1 MKFSIK
7 INGVDVYTLASLK
20 QNFDCQ
26 ILLENRKNFA
36 AWLGGADEKEKAK
49 QVRELK
55 ELSDDAW
62 LDKVAEIIDCEEK
75 LKLSRQKEKE
85 ERERLEAERKEREA
99 YPNFAIC
106 MNSANIYNVDGLRE
120 NFDIKSLK
128 QSRPEFYKW
137 LRGSG
142 KKDLAEQV
150 KKLSPKLSD
159 DVWLIKT
166 AEIIDCKAELKRAVE
181 LDKMHEAERQRLA
194 AAEAER
200 QRLAVEEAERL
211 RRAAEEAE
219 RQQLSAEAEERR
231 RLAAMG
237 DRERELYPSFPIVVD
252 STNCYCLNDL
262 RVNFNANTFAF
273 ALIRYRPQLYAWL
286 RGAGEKE
293 LAKQVKDLSPELAD
307 GAWLLA
313 VSKILGIENSLGN
326 LRQTAFLQMLSA
338 MRQSQETK
346 KREEE
351 VKKKENGS
359 ALKTALGVTAGVA
372 GAAGVG
378 ALIAL
383 TGGAGL
389 AAAVGAGALGLG
401 KLLGKDKK

>member
-1 MKFSIK
+1 MKFPIK
-7 INGVDVYTLASLK
+7 INGVDGYTLDTLK

-26 ILLENRKNFA
+26 ILLKNRKNFA

-62 LDKVAEIIDCEEK
+62 LDKVAKIIACEEE
-75 LKLSRQKEKE
+75 LKQSRQKEKE

-128 QSRPEFYKW
+128 QYRSEFYKW

-142 KKDLAEQV
+142 KKDLAEKV
-150 KKLSPKLSD
+150 KKLSPNLSD

-181 LDKMHEAERQRLA
+181 LEKMHEAERQRLA

-200 QRLAVEEAERL
+200 RRLAVEVAERL
-211 RRAAEEAE
+211 RRAAEDAE

-237 DRERELYPSFPIVVD
+237 DRERELYPSFPIVMN
-252 STNCYCLNDL
+252 STNCYSLNDL
-262 RVNFNANTFAF
+262 RVNFNANANAFAL

-293 LAKQVKDLSPELAD
+293 LAKQVKNLFPELAD
-307 GAWLLA
+307 GAWLLS
-313 VSKILGIENSLGN
+313 VSKILGIIISPEN
-326 LRQTAFLQMLSA
+326 LRQAAFFQRLCV
-338 MRQSQETK
+338 EG
-346 KREEE
+346 
-351 VKKKENGS
+351 KKENEAKKDENGS
-359 ALKTALGVTAGVA
+359 VLKTALGVTAGV
-372 GAAGVG
+372 AGVG

-389 AAAVGAGALGLG
+389 AAAVGAGASALGLG

>member
-1 MKFSIK
+1 MKFPIK
-7 INGVDVYTLASLK
+7 INGVDAYTLDTLK

-62 LDKVAEIIDCEEK
+62 LDEVAKIIDCQEK
-75 LKLSRQKEKE
+75 VEQFKE
-85 ERERLEAERKEREA
+85 ERKEREL
-99 YPNFAIC
+99 YPNFPIA
-106 MNSANIYNVDGLRE
+106 MNSANIYNVDDLRE

-128 QSRPEFYKW
+128 QYRPKFYKW

-142 KKDLAEQV
+142 KKDLAEKV

-159 DVWLIKT
+159 DVWLIKI
-166 AEIIDCKAELKRAVE
+166 AEILDCKAELKRAVE
-181 LDKMHEAERQRLA
+181 LEKMHEAERQRLA

-200 QRLAVEEAERL
+200 RRLAVEVAERL

-237 DRERELYPSFPIVVD
+237 DRERELYPSFPIVVN

-262 RVNFNANTFAF
+262 RVNFNANADAL

-286 RGAGEKE
+286 RGAGEKG

-307 GAWLLA
+307 RAWLLS
-313 VSKILGIENSLGN
+313 VSKILGIIISPEN
-326 LRQTAFLQMLSA
+326 LRQAAFFQRLCV
-338 MRQSQETK
+338 EG
-346 KREEE
+346 
-351 VKKKENGS
+351 KKENEAKKDENGS
-359 ALKTALGVTAGVA
+359 VLKTALGVTAGV
-372 GAAGVG
+372 AGVG

-389 AAAVGAGALGLG
+389 AAAVGAGASALGLG

>member
-1 MKFSIK
+1 MKFPIK
-7 INGVDVYTLASLK
+7 INGVDAYTLDTLK

-62 LDKVAEIIDCEEK
+62 LDEVAKIIDCQEK
-75 LKLSRQKEKE
+75 VEQFKE
-85 ERERLEAERKEREA
+85 ERKEREL
-99 YPNFAIC
+99 YPNFPIA
-106 MNSANIYNVDGLRE
+106 MNSANIYNVDDLRE

-128 QSRPEFYKW
+128 QYRPKFYKW

-142 KKDLAEQV
+142 KKDLEKKK
-150 KKLSPKLSD
+150 KKLSPMLSD
-159 DVWLIKT
+159 DVWLIKI
-166 AEIIDCKAELKRAVE
+166 AEILDCKAELKRAVE
-181 LDKMHEAERQRLA
+181 LEKMHEAERQRLA

-200 QRLAVEEAERL
+200 RRLAVEVAERL

-237 DRERELYPSFPIVVD
+237 DRERELYPNFPIVMN
-252 STNCYCLNDL
+252 STNCYSLNDL
-262 RVNFNANTFAF
+262 RVNFYANANAFAL

-286 RGAGEKE
+286 RGVGEKE
-293 LAKQVKDLSPELAD
+293 LAKQVKNLSPELAD
-307 GAWLLA
+307 GAWLLS
-313 VSKILGIENSLGN
+313 VSKILGIIISPEN
-326 LRQTAFLQMLSA
+326 LRQAAFFQRLCV
-338 MRQSQETK
+338 EG
-346 KREEE
+346 
-351 VKKKENGS
+351 KKENEAKKDENGS
-359 ALKTALGVTAGVA
+359 VLKTALGVTAGV
-372 GAAGVG
+372 AGVG

-389 AAAVGAGALGLG
+389 AAAVGAGASALGLG

>member
-1 MKFSIK
+1 MKFPIK
-7 INGVDVYTLASLK
+7 INGVDAYTLDTLK

-62 LDKVAEIIDCEEK
+62 LDEVAKIIDCQEK
-75 LKLSRQKEKE
+75 VEQFKE
-85 ERERLEAERKEREA
+85 ERKEREL
-99 YPNFAIC
+99 YPNFPIA
-106 MNSANIYNVDGLRE
+106 MNSANIYNVDDLRE

-128 QSRPEFYKW
+128 QYRPKFYKW

-142 KKDLAEQV
+142 KKDLAEKV

-159 DVWLIKT
+159 DVWLIKI
-166 AEIIDCKAELKRAVE
+166 AEILDCKAELKRAVE
-181 LDKMHEAERQRLA
+181 LEKMHEAERQRLA

-200 QRLAVEEAERL
+200 RRLAVEVAERL

-237 DRERELYPSFPIVVD
+237 DRERELYPSFPIVMN
-252 STNCYCLNDL
+252 STNCYSLNDL
-262 RVNFNANTFAF
+262 RVNFNANAIADAL

-307 GAWLLA
+307 RAWLLA
-313 VSKILGIENSLGN
+313 VSKILGIIISPED
-326 LRQTAFLQMLSA
+326 LRRAAFFQRLYA
-338 MRQSQETK
+338 EGK
-346 KREEE
+346 KEDEA
-351 VKKKENGS
+351 KKNENGS

-372 GAAGVG
+372 GVAGVG